1 MEGYNLNERMARYE
15 PESALCEFCGVTEN
29 TNLEDYY
36 EVMLY
41 KETDR
46 MNAVIVS
53 STSYSMVQVLIPCCS
68 PCRVKRNDVKMKSAT
83 IGGLQGVL
91 AGIVV
96 GSVLYYFIGG
106 AGIVLSSLFTIGI
119 SVLRTAKLEPK
130 YAQKLGI
137 PTEENIIYNSKFI
150 QRMLTGRGWTTQKPR
165 A

>member
-29 TNLEDYY
+29 TNLEDYC

-46 MNAVIVS
+46 MKAVIVS

-83 IGGLQGVL
+83 IGGLTRCFGRNCCRFSPL
-91 AGIVV
+91 SFHRWCGHCT
-96 GSVLYYFIGG
+96 FIF
-106 AGIVLSSLFTIGI
+106 V
-119 SVLRTAKLEPK
+119 
-130 YAQKLGI
+130 
-137 PTEENIIYNSKFI
+137 YNRNKCV
-150 QRMLTGRGWTTQKPR
+150 
-165 A
+165 